1 MRSSQID
8 FIVELVAAGMGIGFL
23 PQMIAEQR
31 KHRDVRIHKI
41 KDADVNWNH
50 GPDLAKRRIF
60 VSCGTGLA
68 RHCARAKTAAT
79 RLETLGIFAYLN

>member
-31 KHRDVRIHKI
+31 KHPDVRIHKI
-41 KDADVNWNH
+41 KGAELNWDMALIWRKGAFLSH
-50 GPDLAKRRIF
+50 A
-60 VSCGTGLA
+60 
-68 RHCARAKTAAT
+68 ARAW
-79 RLETLGIFAYLN
+79 LTLCKHENTHHEA